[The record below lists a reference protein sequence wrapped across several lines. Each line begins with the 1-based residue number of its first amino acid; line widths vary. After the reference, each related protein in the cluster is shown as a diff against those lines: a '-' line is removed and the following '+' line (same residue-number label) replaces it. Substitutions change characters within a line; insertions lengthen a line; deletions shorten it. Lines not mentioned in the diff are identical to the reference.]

1 MDHGMSSERN
11 TSQLTT
17 SMTKRISLSR
27 RRRPE
32 MASFVIVLVA
42 FLGLLP
48 WETVSF
54 LTTSTTNRGIGIQ
67 NQWRPTPLSFVHR
80 SALFAKK
87 EVDDPDD
94 VPKDWSEE
102 DILAGFDDVD
112 IVDADEDLDVADD
125 AVVETTNTDDDAA
138 KVVKEDEDDDE
149 IDEMEE
155 EDEDED
161 EDLVE
166 EVVGDVGDFEGDWDD
181 EEEEEVEK
189 QGKDIEWDEDE
200 DGGDYELVDDPD
212 DPDYMR
218 QKALVEEAIDAAEQR
233 ALDESFDP
241 LEFVMNEITPEQ
253 REEMDQLPF
262 MKAVEEQARD
272 MILTEKDVE
281 GIDLEEAVAA
291 VSDVEDDPYPR
302 HDDGEV
308 NILNESIGLSDDDME
323 RLDETYKKVQD
334 IVATEP
340 WDKVM
345 LKDMTGWEG
354 LSNKTLEEMDACL
367 EEIGGSAYNVTK
379 WLLYDLDFNVSNLI
393 LSAVKHKRDAPIL
406 FQHWYPQ
413 LVTYD
418 RYKHAQDRDF
428 DFTWEDVEKADI
440 SELERYY
447 KGFGYDEIPSKPP
460 AETGIISLEDLD
472 EEEIKMAAFENWMA
486 EVYNPEW
493 DKKDFDDDDMQDE
506 DNVFSEFYEPPQ
518 HPDFPPIDDAAED
531 VEEWKEEIGDEPAV
545 RAYRDKM
552 GQSFQYDVE
561 EDDEFQREYRGHVII
576 ACTGEDED
584 LEVAEKITLRFAKE
598 LGKKVFVETRVLALA
613 REEDNVFEIWL
624 ESYDIDL
631 LHSKKRASSNAKGW
645 TGPAEVDEAQIDVV
659 VDRVRFLISDNARYS
674 YRWEFDFED

>member
-1 MDHGMSSERN
+1 MSSF
-11 TSQLTT
+11 
-17 SMTKRISLSR
+17 I
-27 RRRPE
+27 
-32 MASFVIVLVA
+32 IILVA
-42 FLGLLP
+42 LLVLLP

-54 LTTSTTNRGIGIQ
+54 LTSTTTRGVGIQ
-67 NQWRPTPLSFVHR
+67 NQWRPTPPTFVHR

-87 EVDDPDD
+87 EEVDDPDD

-102 DILAGFDDVD
+102 DILAGFDDGD
-112 IVDADEDLDVADD
+112 LSDPEEDLDVDASDD
-125 AVVETTNTDDDAA
+125 TVVETTNTDDGD
-138 KVVKEDEDDDE
+138 KVVKDDDEDDNEDDDS
-149 IDEMEE
+149 DEMEF

-166 EVVGDVGDFEGDWDD
+166 EVVGDVGEDWDD
-181 EEEEEVEK
+181 EEEYEVETT
-189 QGKDIEWDEDE
+189 GKDLEWDEDE

-218 QKALVEEAIDAAEQR
+218 QKALVEEAIDAADQR
-233 ALDESFDP
+233 AKDESFDP

-262 MKAVEEQARD
+262 IKAVEEQARN
-272 MILTEKDVE
+272 MMLTEKDVE
-281 GIDLEEAVAA
+281 GIDLEKAVAE
-291 VSDVEDDPYPR
+291 VSDLADDPYPR
-302 HDDGEV
+302 HDDGEI

-323 RLDETYKKVQD
+323 RLDKTYKNVKDV
-334 IVATEP
+334 VATEP

-345 LKDMTGWEG
+345 FKDMTGWEG
-354 LSNKTLEEMDACL
+354 LSNKTLEEMDSCL

-393 LSAVKHKRDAPIL
+393 LAAVKHKRDAPIL

-413 LVTYD
+413 LVTYSQ
-418 RYKHAQDRDF
+418 YKHAQDRNF
-428 DFTWEDVEKADI
+428 DFTWEDVENADI

-486 EVYNPEW
+486 DVYNPEW
-493 DKKDFDDDDMQDE
+493 DKKDFDDDAFQDE
-506 DNVFSEFYEPPQ
+506 DNVFSEFYEPMQ
-518 HPDFPPIDDAAED
+518 HPDFPPIDDSAED
-531 VEEWKEEIGDEPAV
+531 IEEWKEEIGDEPAV

-561 EDDEFQREYRGHVII
+561 EDDEFQTDYRGHLII
-576 ACTGEDED
+576 ACTAMDED

-613 REEDNVFEIWL
+613 REEDSVFEIWL
-624 ESYDIDL
+624 ESYEIDL

-645 TGPAEVDEAQIDVV
+645 TGPAEVDEAQIDFL
-659 VDRVRFLISDNARYS
+659 VDRARFLISDNARYS
-674 YRWEFDFED
+674 YRWDFEFAD